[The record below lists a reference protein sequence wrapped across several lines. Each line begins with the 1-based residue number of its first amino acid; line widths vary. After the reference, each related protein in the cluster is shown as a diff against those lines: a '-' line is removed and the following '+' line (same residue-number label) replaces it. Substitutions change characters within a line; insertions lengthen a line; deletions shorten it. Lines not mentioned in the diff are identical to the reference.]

1 MNTLLAEM
9 AADSGKASD
18 QIDELEEGKLDAIA
32 RLANKAA
39 ELEAEVVEAERLLK
53 QAQNAYREITDDQLP
68 AALDAVGLEK
78 FTMKDGSEI
87 SVKETYHASIPVNR
101 RPEAYTWLRD
111 HDFGDIVKNNVTV
124 SFGRGEDKA
133 AKAFVDLCDTKGYV
147 PDQIEKVEPS
157 TLRAWLRERVE
168 SGDPVPLDLFGAFIR
183 QRATLKRSK

>member
-87 SVKETYHASIPVNR
+87 SVKETYHASNPVNR

-133 AKAFVDLCDTKGYV
+133 AKDFVDLCDTKGYV

-168 SGDPVPLDLFGAFIR
+168 SGDPVP
-183 QRATLKRSK
+183 

>member
-133 AKAFVDLCDTKGYV
+133 AKDFVDLCDTKGYV

>member
-87 SVKETYHASIPVNR
+87 SVMETYHASIPVNR

-133 AKAFVDLCDTKGYV
+133 AKDFVDLCDTKGYV

>member
-133 AKAFVDLCDTKGYV
+133 AKDFVDLCETKGYV